1 MLIYSNGL
9 FKLYNLFMTKY
20 TNALFIT
27 HREISEDFK
36 QVDMAMINQ
45 CDDDR
50 VFFNLGECSGTLEMI
65 RTMKGIALAHEFE
78 RYILCIDRNKG
89 IQWWDF
95 FIRKIFL
102 MQGVPLTVYLPPVRS
117 YDFTELLLRKHFL
130 KGVQVVVQNGNDLNM
145 VRRYAGGEMI
155 NLV

>member
-1 MLIYSNGL
+1 MI
-9 FKLYNLFMTKY
+9 KY

-65 RTMKGIALAHEFE
+65 RTIKGIALAHEFE

-89 IQWWDF
+89 I
-95 FIRKIFL
+95 
-102 MQGVPLTVYLPPVRS
+102 
-117 YDFTELLLRKHFL
+117 
-130 KGVQVVVQNGNDLNM
+130 
-145 VRRYAGGEMI
+145 
-155 NLV
+155 

>member
-1 MLIYSNGL
+1 MIKYS
-9 FKLYNLFMTKY
+9 
-20 TNALFIT
+20 NALFIT

-36 QVDMAMINQ
+36 QVDRSMIDES
-45 CDDDR
+45 DDNR
-50 VFFNLGECSGTLEMI
+50 VFFNLMECASIMQMI
-65 RTMKGIALAHEFE
+65 RTIKGILLAHEYDH
-78 RYILCIDRNKG
+78 YILCIDRNKG
-89 IQWWDF
+89 IQWSDF

-102 MQGVPLTVYLPPVRS
+102 MQGMSLTVYLPPVRS